1 MTIGIVGGGIG
12 GMLSALLLSQKG
24 YKVEIHEKASS
35 LGGRLA
41 FIEKDGFK
49 IDKGPTIVLLPEMIY
64 EFLDK
69 AGIPR
74 EEVEMV
80 RCDPLYRMIYPNGET
95 FTKTSDIDKQLK
107 EITRMFPGEEQH
119 FLSYIED
126 MRERFIKG
134 KAAFLEQSFVKRT
147 DFFTPSNIK
156 LLLELKAYQSVQSQV
171 SDYFTDERLQDA
183 FSLQTLYIGGSP
195 SASPALYSLVPFSEY
210 EHGIWYIKGGYASL
224 ITVLEKH
231 LNIQNI
237 PVHLESSVEELL
249 IEGHV
254 CKGIRTS
261 SGEHY
266 YDKVVYNGDFPMIK
280 HLIKDVKAPRKKYK
294 ASSGCLL
301 LYMGLDRVYENADVH
316 QFFMT
321 DNFSSHMKDVF
332 QSGKLTDQ
340 PAIYT
345 FHPSRIDETLAPP
358 GKGVLY
364 VLIPVPSGESIQWDE
379 KEHVA
384 SRMIELL
391 ESRGFPG
398 LREAIEWMEIRTPA
412 DAEVE
417 GLYKGGSFGIAPT
430 LTQSGA
436 FRPQVKPFKYD
447 NLYAVGASIHPG
459 GGIPIVM
466 QGADL
471 LVKEIERV

>member
-41 FIEKDGFK
+41 FVEKDGFK

-74 EEVEMV
+74 EEVEMI

-95 FTKTSDIDKQLK
+95 FTKTSDIKKQLE
-107 EITRMFPGEEQH
+107 EIARMFPGEERH
-119 FLSYIED
+119 FLSYLED
-126 MRERFIKG
+126 MRERFKKG
-134 KAAFLEQSFVKRT
+134 KAAFLEQSFVNRK
-147 DFFTPSNIK
+147 DFFTPGNIK
-156 LLLELKAYQSVQSQV
+156 LLLELKAYQSVQTQV
-171 SDYFTDERLQDA
+171 SHYFNDKRLQEA
-183 FSLQTLYIGGSP
+183 FSLQTLYIGGNP
-195 SASPALYSLVPFSEY
+195 AASPALYSLVPFSEY

-231 LNIQNI
+231 LQLQNI
-237 PVHLESSVEELL
+237 PVHLESNVEELL
-249 IEGHV
+249 LEGKA

-301 LYMGLDRVYENADVH
+301 LYMGLDRVYENAEVH

-321 DNFSSHMKDVF
+321 DDFSSHMKDVF
-332 QSGKLTDQ
+332 RSGKLNDQ

-345 FHPSRIDETLAPP
+345 FHPSRIDKTLAPP

-364 VLIPVPSGESIQWDE
+364 VLIPVPSGESIRWDE
-379 KEHVA
+379 KDQVA
-384 SRMIELL
+384 SRMIDLL
-391 ESRGFPG
+391 ESRGFPE
-398 LREAIEWMEIRTPA
+398 LREAIEWMEIRTPE
-412 DAEVE
+412 DAELE
-417 GLYKGGSFGIAPT
+417 GLYQGGSFGIAPT

>member
-24 YKVEIHEKASS
+24 YNVELHEKAPT
-35 LGGRLA
+35 LGGRLS
-41 FIEKDGFK
+41 FVERDGFK

-69 AGIPR
+69 AGVPR
-74 EEVEMV
+74 EEVQMV
-80 RCDPLYRMIYPNGET
+80 RCDPLYRMIYPDGST
-95 FTKTSDIDKQLK
+95 FTKTSNIEKQLE

-119 FLSYIED
+119 FLSYLED
-126 MRERFIKG
+126 MRVRFKKG
-134 KAAFLEQSFVKRT
+134 KAAFLEQSFINRK
-147 DFFTPSNIK
+147 DFFTPNNMK

-171 SDYFTDERLQDA
+171 SNYFNDERLQDA
-183 FSLQTLYIGGSP
+183 FALQTLYIGGNP

-210 EHGIWYIKGGYASL
+210 EHGIWYLKGGYASL

-231 LNIQNI
+231 LRLQNVT
-237 PVHLESSVEELL
+237 VHLESNVEELL
-249 IEGHV
+249 IEGKT
-254 CKGIRTS
+254 CRGIRTT

-280 HLIKDVKAPRKKYK
+280 NLIKNEKVPRKKYK

-321 DNFSSHMKDVF
+321 DDFTSHMKDVF
-332 QSGKLTDQ
+332 QGGKLTDQ

-345 FHPSRIDETLAPP
+345 FHPSLIDETLAPP

-364 VLIPVPSGESIQWDE
+364 VLIPVPSGEAVEWDE
-379 KEHVA
+379 KENVA
-384 SRMIELL
+384 SKMIELL

-398 LREAIEWMEIRTPA
+398 LKESIEWLEIRTPA

-436 FRPQVKPFKYD
+436 FRPQVKPFKFE